1 MYSKLHIM
9 IIFFRNK
16 MAWAY
21 TTTTFILKYT
31 ENPRYCN
38 KRRKISIY
46 RLRKKRKQNL
56 STPCNNIEFFSSP
69 LVVK

>member
-21 TTTTFILKYT
+21 TTTIFILKYT
-31 ENPRYCN
+31 ENPR
-38 KRRKISIY
+38 
-46 RLRKKRKQNL
+46 
-56 STPCNNIEFFSSP
+56 
-69 LVVK
+69 